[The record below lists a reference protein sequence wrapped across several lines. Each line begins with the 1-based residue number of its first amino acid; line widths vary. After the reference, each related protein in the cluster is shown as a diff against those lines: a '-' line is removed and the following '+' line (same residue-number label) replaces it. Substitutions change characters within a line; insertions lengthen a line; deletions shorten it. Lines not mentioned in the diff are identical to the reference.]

1 MSFCLHSAIRRV
13 SICIAVVAALML
25 PSAAYADDSGLLKVD
40 LSSSA
45 QSCVIGEEIELCAA
59 VTNEGGADAYDVSYE
74 LALPESLVTDS
85 GPGALD
91 SIAPGETKELKF
103 TARAVGSEV
112 VGAVVDE
119 LDGSGGSPA
128 TGDSLIPVVAVL
140 AAVLI
145 LAIFGVAAA
154 RNRGRHSALLGCL
167 VLAIA
172 VGTAV
177 PVAAFAD
184 SVSRIAEGSTD
195 IVVNGQNGTA
205 CLTVAYLTSGSQG
218 DSGSD
223 DSGSDSDADE
233 PAEGIVLKPGVV
245 EVQPEHWFVLSP
257 DGKTAIVDAEAA
269 KLLEDGCV
277 AVFYPGN
284 DNNEGMSMRVSSLSQ
299 YGEGNAYQVSG
310 SEVQLDDV
318 VESINV
324 NGEATETLSYEIADG
339 ISVEDG
345 SEVAVASD
353 GLLHGDE
360 YGVAARAS
368 FDGEKSVGQLK
379 LDVFDGATVTVNPSV
394 IYSFK
399 YEHGQLS
406 KCKLAIK
413 NEYKAAFEW
422 SAKKDFKTKL
432 ITATYA
438 TSVPGLTVTVDLY
451 LVGSASGEV
460 NIEATVTGTSGIDY
474 SDSELKMISD
484 ADFSYEASF
493 EALLKAGVKP
503 AAIMKFVGLGLA
515 DVDAEVGAS
524 VSGSLNQRSTSF
536 VCADMSAWMY
546 ADVDAGTQKTALG
559 KVMDLLKLKKE
570 YHPLDKSNS
579 PQWNIHCENGE
590 LVDKCTWGKKDE
602 QCNVY
607 VGCQTISAGT
617 SSAAII
623 KSDGSLWTMGDNYYG
638 QLGNGDDSLEKSDE
652 FIKIMDD
659 VRSVD
664 DCTAIKKDGSLWG
677 WSSAAGNIAFDGAMS
692 VPVKI
697 ADNVANASAGY
708 FCGGVYVG
716 DDGSLWKWGGDHA
729 RSFNVQEKLCDGVRD
744 ARFHDGEIVFLKED
758 GSVWQ
763 LAKESGSVDG
773 AQKITDDVQKI
784 CRLSWRKALVVKED
798 GSLYTWDTAEGVS
811 SLKKEGLA
819 NVVDAQSYPEG
830 DPRVS
835 DPYSNLA
842 LTKNGSV
849 MVWGS
854 NHAGAL
860 GTGDEVD
867 VSSPMEIISG
877 VSQISQS
884 WGLGM
889 ALKSDG
895 SVYAWGP
902 GWYGDVE
909 SYRGYVV
916 CSKTPV
922 KIADGVLVP

>member
-13 SICIAVVAALML
+13 SVCIAVVAALML

-45 QSCVIGEEIELCAA
+45 QSCAIGEEIELCAA

-233 PAEGIVLKPGVV
+233 PAEGIVLKPDVV
-245 EVQPEHWFVLSP
+245 EIQPEHWFVLSP
-257 DGKTAIVDAEAA
+257 DEKMAIVDAEAA

-353 GLLHGDE
+353 GLPYGDE

-432 ITATYA
+432 LTATYA

-515 DVDAEVGAS
+515 DVDVEVGAS

-546 ADVDAGTQKTALG
+546 VDVNAGTQKTALG

-590 LVDKCTWGKKDE
+590 LVDKCTWGKEDE

-664 DCTAIKKDGSLWG
+664 DCTAIKKDGSLWA
-677 WSSAAGNIAFDGAMS
+677 WSGVRGFGSRDGRVS

-697 ADNVANASAGY
+697 DDDVANAAA
-708 FCGGVYVG
+708 GVYVKE
-716 DDGSLWKWGGDHA
+716 DGTLWKFGYFYDEDFGGPK
-729 RSFNVQEKLCDGVRD
+729 KLGDGVR
-744 ARFHDGEIVFLKED
+744 AAKVTYGTIVFLKDD

-763 LAKESGSVDG
+763 MHRENDSIDG

-784 CRLSWRKALVVKED
+784 CRLTCGKALVVKED
-798 GSLYTWDTAEGVS
+798 GSLYTWYTWDTTEGVS

-819 NVVDAQSYPEG
+819 NVVDAQSFPEG
-830 DPRVS
+830 DSRVS
-835 DPYSNLA
+835 DPFSNLA

>member
-119 LDGSGGSPA
+119 LDGSGGSPT

-318 VESINV
+318 VESIN
-324 NGEATETLSYEIADG
+324 
-339 ISVEDG
+339 ISGTSAKVVGCEF
-345 SEVAVASD
+345 SD
-353 GLLHGDE
+353 DIVVSSGDE
-360 YGVAARAS
+360 GDIATASVTRGVSVADAIEFEDLKMTLAEGAS
-368 FDGEKSVGQLK
+368 LTLKPSIDYSLIYKSGDLK
-379 LDVFDGATVTVNPSV
+379 ECSLVANS
-394 IYSFK
+394 
-399 YEHGQLS
+399 EAML
-406 KCKLAIK
+406 L
-413 NEYKAAFEW
+413 FEW
-422 SAKKDFKTKL
+422 SDKKDFEQK
-432 ITATYA
+432 IFTATFA
-438 TSVPGLTVTVDLY
+438 TSVPGVTVQADFY
-451 LVGSASGEV
+451 LVAHASGEV
-460 NIEATVTGTSGIDY
+460 TMEATYTGSAGFEYKDECI
-474 SDSELKMISD
+474 SPVAESEL
-484 ADFSYEASF
+484 SYKASF
-493 EALLKAGVKP
+493 EADLKGGLKP
-503 AAIMKFVGLGLA
+503 AAALEFVGFGLA
-515 DVDAEVGAS
+515 DASCELGVG
-524 VSGSLNQRSTSF
+524 VTGELRQRSESF
-536 VCADMSAWMY
+536 VCADMTAY
-546 ADVDAGTQKTALG
+546 TYIDVNVGNGDTLLG
-559 KVMDLLKLKKE
+559 GAMDLLKVEKE
-570 YHPLDKSNS
+570 YHPVTKKNS
-579 PQWNIHCENGE
+579 PKFNIHVENGE
-590 LVDKCTWGKKDE
+590 SVKECTWSE
-602 QCNVY
+602 
-607 VGCQTISAGT
+607 
-617 SSAAII
+617 
-623 KSDGSLWTMGDNYYG
+623 
-638 QLGNGDDSLEKSDE
+638 DD
-652 FIKIMDD
+652 
-659 VRSVD
+659 
-664 DCTAIKKDGSLWG
+664 
-677 WSSAAGNIAFDGAMS
+677 
-692 VPVKI
+692 
-697 ADNVANASAGY
+697 
-708 FCGGVYVG
+708 
-716 DDGSLWKWGGDHA
+716 
-729 RSFNVQEKLCDGVRD
+729 
-744 ARFHDGEIVFLKED
+744 
-758 GSVWQ
+758 
-763 LAKESGSVDG
+763 KESGSGDKGDIEVMPGDTG
-773 AQKITDDVQKI
+773 YPELLDNGYGETPKLENMTGWTSYFNK
-784 CRLSWRKALVVKED
+784 LVEPFNVCAGKSVSIGGPDYSAVAIGYEC
-798 GSLYTWDTAEGVS
+798 AEGTVFKLS
-811 SLKKEGLA
+811 KKSWSGEVIYEETLA
-819 NVVDAQSYPEG
+819 NVYFGSPWFDDCVWTIEVLCGRVTVTNITAWTVPPVTLGECETIPYPLNLSVSKLTIPVGGSYSLEATTDFPAATQDLDKLGLEWSS
-830 DPRVS
+830 S
-835 DPYSNLA
+835 DPTVATVDEHGMVKALA
-842 LTKNGSV
+842 SGTTEV
-849 MVWGS
+849 MVE
-854 NHAGAL
+854 AGL
-860 GTGDEVD
+860 CSRTCEVT
-867 VSSPMEIISG
+867 VRE
-877 VSQISQS
+877 
-884 WGLGM
+884 
-889 ALKSDG
+889 
-895 SVYAWGP
+895 
-902 GWYGDVE
+902 
-909 SYRGYVV
+909 
-916 CSKTPV
+916 
-922 KIADGVLVP
+922 